1 MANFATHI
9 TVAASASAVG
19 GLIYWAT
26 GSVSAIQALL
36 LAAAGSLGGMLPD
49 IDSDNSR
56 PVRIVSHLVFVILS
70 FFLIQLF
77 KTHSW
82 IELTI
87 LIGIFYLAFYYAIM
101 PTFKKFTSHRGIFHS
116 LLAGLFFAILYIV
129 LTFYFYRSSSAFAWL
144 AGFFIFAGFLI
155 HLILDEIYS
164 VDFSNRRIKKSFGT
178 ALKLVGRNTQNNLI
192 MAAMIVALFFLTP
205 PISGFGK
212 LLFFR

>member
-82 IELTI
+82 IELAI

>member
-36 LAAAGSLGGMLPD
+36 LTAAGSLGGMLPD

-56 PVRIVSHLVFVILS
+56 PVRIVSHLVFVILG

-82 IELTI
+82 IELAI
-87 LIGIFYLAFYYAIM
+87 LIGIFYLAFHYAMI

-192 MAAMIVALFFLTP
+192 MAAMIVVLFFLTP

>member
-1 MANFATHI
+1 MANFTTHI
-9 TVAASASAVG
+9 TVAAGASAVG
-19 GLIYWAT
+19 SLIYWAT
-26 GSVSAIQALL
+26 GSVTAIQALL
-36 LAAAGSLGGMLPD
+36 LTAAGSLGGMLPD

-56 PVRIVSHLVFVILS
+56 PVRIVSHLVFVILG

-77 KTHSW
+77 KAHSW
-82 IELTI
+82 IELVI
-87 LIGIFYLAFYYAIM
+87 FVGIFYLAFHYAMI

-144 AGFFIFAGFLI
+144 TGFFVFAGFLI
-155 HLILDEIYS
+155 HLLLDEIYS

-178 ALKLVGRNTQNNLI
+178 AFKLAGKNTQNNLI
-192 MAAMIVALFFLTP
+192 LAAIVIVLLFLTP

-212 LLFFR
+212 LLFFQ